1 MSLVAAFRAPPPKPH
16 SGTPTGYFG
25 EKIMVTML
33 IKNKFFSLRGH
44 STVTDVNGN
53 PLFEVKGTLTLWKRK
68 KIKDLDGNVLYTVRN
83 KMIKF
88 FMNSAFVFD
97 AQGKKVARLKQKFRL
112 TRSEYYL
119 IGYKDE
125 LSIEGNFFQREINVI
140 RNGEVIASGS
150 RKLLTLVDSFTVTVN
165 NDEDAPFVLA
175 LFIAMDNINDKNISD

>member
-1 MSLVAAFRAPPPKPH
+1 MSLIAAFRAPPPKPH

-33 IKNKFFSLRGH
+33 IKNKFFSIRGH

-53 PLFEVKGTLTLWKRK
+53 PLFEVRGTFTLWKRK

-97 AQGKKVARLKQKFRL
+97 AEGKKIARLKQKFHL
-112 TRSEYYL
+112 TRSEYVL
-119 IGYKDE
+119 LGYKDE

-150 RKLLTLVDSFTVTVN
+150 RKLLSLVDSFAVTVP
-165 NDEDAPFVLA
+165 NDADAAFVLA
-175 LFIAMDNINDKNISD
+175 LFIAMDNINDKTRSD